1 MNTSSTTD
9 YNKHKSHS
17 LRLLHSVSTTEVH
30 SRVYFIKMWKKSE
43 NMDDATRQERKTV
56 TNVVVSRD
64 ELRRWNQMETGE
76 AQRGKEERKVKGGGQ
91 EEELLPEDVVTRRI
105 SMKQRKFPAANQLPF
120 YWTKR
125 GENDFKHFSDI
136 PDEGFQKLPVL

>member
-1 MNTSSTTD
+1 
-9 YNKHKSHS
+9 
-17 LRLLHSVSTTEVH
+17 
-30 SRVYFIKMWKKSE
+30 
-43 NMDDATRQERKTV
+43 MDDATRQERKTV

-91 EEELLPEDVVTRRI
+91 EEELSPEDVVTRRI

-120 YWTKR
+120 Y
-125 GENDFKHFSDI
+125 
-136 PDEGFQKLPVL
+136 